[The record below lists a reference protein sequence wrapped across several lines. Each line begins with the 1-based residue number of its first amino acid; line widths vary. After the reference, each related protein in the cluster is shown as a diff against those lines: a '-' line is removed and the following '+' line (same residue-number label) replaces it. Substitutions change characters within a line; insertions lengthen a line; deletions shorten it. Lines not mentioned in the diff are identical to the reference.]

1 MQWKWD
7 LDEFSKLPNSYPTGM
22 HAFDSINDIWG
33 NIFDSNDA
41 FINNDDSKNVRIGC
55 TINLEHPDVYGDGG
69 AIYDPDELRN
79 LCAELDTKMD
89 DRRDAFQATI
99 EEFLKREGWME
110 GGEYITLAMEIE
122 DGQLTSYEWEL
133 ETDGEYSES
142 YESTARYSFDYDP
155 EELGVDIHTLLKL
168 LGSRDYKIGLR
179 NNLLELPRKEVETE
193 YYLQMDIQAIKDAAG
208 DARVTAI
215 FLINADEPD
224 KMAELFRDLVGG
236 DMDDEDNLAVVFNK
250 TLAQIKAQ
258 ADTGQWGDDV
268 SESLVRRWRVFLR

>member
-1 MQWKWD
+1 
-7 LDEFSKLPNSYPTGM
+7 
-22 HAFDSINDIWG
+22 
-33 NIFDSNDA
+33 
-41 FINNDDSKNVRIGC
+41 
-55 TINLEHPDVYGDGG
+55 
-69 AIYDPDELRN
+69 
-79 LCAELDTKMD
+79 
-89 DRRDAFQATI
+89 
-99 EEFLKREGWME
+99 
-110 GGEYITLAMEIE
+110 
-122 DGQLTSYEWEL
+122 
-133 ETDGEYSES
+133 
-142 YESTARYSFDYDP
+142 
-155 EELGVDIHTLLKL
+155 LLKL